1 MYMYM
6 HTHICIYVYVYIC
19 TYTHSH
25 KYVYTGGADNDRHH
39 HMLEEGAAKRI
50 LLGRGVTGHVEE
62 KEEEVEWEKIG
73 VYMEG
78 GSETRL
84 EYMVQM
90 CRGDLLM
97 DTPLF
102 NAHTTAVDALWVRV
116 YTNCVRES
124 ECVRVNVCV
133 SVYVCVLWV
142 RF

>member
-1 MYMYM
+1 MYIYTL
-6 HTHICIYVYVYIC
+6 THIC
-19 TYTHSH
+19 
-25 KYVYTGGADNDRHH
+25 YTGGADNDMH
-39 HMLEEGAAKRI
+39 HMLEESARRI
-50 LLGRGVTGHVEE
+50 LRDRGVTGHVEE
-62 KEEEVEWEKIG
+62 EEEEVEWKKMG
-73 VYMEG
+73 VYVEG

-116 YTNCVRES
+116 YTNRVRES
-124 ECVRVNVCV
+124 ECVCVDVCV